1 MGKISIKAVAWG
13 CLADWAGTAAF
24 GLIFGMIAVSVE
36 TARGMG
42 VEQAVAFLQ
51 QWFLAPSGALFSTLF
66 GLGFTCLGGY
76 VATKTAR
83 QETLWNSVL
92 VGGIAVL
99 AGLPFIPDAPVTRVM
114 LSLALS
120 LPAAVLGGFLHDKK
134 FRF

>member
-1 MGKISIKAVAWG
+1 MGKINIRAVALG

-24 GLIFGMIAVSVE
+24 GLVFGMIAVSIE
-36 TARGMG
+36 TSRNMR
-42 VEQAVAFLQ
+42 VEQAVDFLQ
-51 QWFLAPSGALFSTLF
+51 QWFMTPSGTMFSMLF

-83 QETLWNSVL
+83 QETLWNSVF

-99 AGLPFIPDAPVTRVM
+99 AGLPFVPDAPVSRLI

-120 LPAAVLGGFLHDKK
+120 LPAAVIGGFLYDRK